1 VSALNLGSTIGSAR
15 RALANALRTGGC
27 ESPDLD
33 ARLLV
38 GHALVLDHAALVGSA
53 DRTLT
58 SAEAER
64 IAALAQRRLAGEPVA
79 RIRGSKEFWGLDL
92 TVTGAVL
99 VPRPETETV
108 VEAALACVEAQASA
122 RPLRLVDL
130 GTGSGALLL
139 ALLYELPNA
148 TGIGVDRSVD
158 ALAVARSNASR
169 HGLAQRA
176 HFVACDY
183 GSALAGG
190 FDLVVSNPPYIATN
204 EIATLPVEV
213 RSYDPALALDGGP
226 DGLGAYRSI
235 AADAR
240 RLLRRGGTMIAEIG
254 QGQAESVAQ
263 IMRENGLTVMSP
275 IRADLGGVPRAL
287 VANH

>member
-1 VSALNLGSTIGSAR
+1 MSAPGLGSTIGSAR
-15 RALANALRTGGC
+15 RALASALRAGGC
-27 ESPDLD
+27 DSPDLD

-38 GHALVLDHAALVGSA
+38 GLALALDHAALAAMA
-53 DRTLT
+53 DRALT
-58 SAEAER
+58 AADAER

-79 RIRGSKEFWGLDL
+79 RIRGSKEFWGLEL

-122 RPLRLVDL
+122 RSLRLVDL
-130 GTGSGALLL
+130 GTGCGALLL

-148 TGIGVDRSVD
+148 TGIGTDRSVD
-158 ALAVARSNASR
+158 ALAVARGNASR
-169 HGLAQRA
+169 HGLARRA

-190 FDLVVSNPPYIATN
+190 SDVVVANPPYIATN
-204 EIATLPVEV
+204 EIAALSADV
-213 RSYDPALALDGGP
+213 RNYDPALALDGGP
-226 DGLGAYRSI
+226 DGLNAYRSI

-254 QGQAESVAQ
+254 PGQAERVAQ
-263 IMRENGLTVMSP
+263 IMRENGLNVTTP